1 MMVSIHIQS
10 RRLFVAGILAS
21 LTSAGFAQSAGSAF
35 VGTWKGDV
43 PGVGEATLIVTS
55 IGAGGRVEG
64 RMEFALQGFV
74 STFGDK
80 ADSIKRTN
88 QGSVADGT
96 LTIEAALGGTLRAPA
111 QWRDAEWPLHA
122 RHDHGC
128 PGDIQEVMM
137 KR

>member
-96 LTIEAALGGTLRAPA
+96 LTIEAALGGRYVLRRNGETLNGRYMRGTTMDVP
-111 QWRDAEWPLHA
+111 
-122 RHDHGC
+122 
-128 PGDIQEVMM
+128 VTF
-137 KR
+137 KKS

>member
-21 LTSAGFAQSAGSAF
+21 LSSAGFAQSAGSAF

-43 PGVGEATLIVTS
+43 PGIGEATLIVTS

-96 LTIEAALGGTLRAPA
+96 LTIEAALGGRYVLRRNGETLNGRYMRGTTMDVP
-111 QWRDAEWPLHA
+111 
-122 RHDHGC
+122 
-128 PGDIQEVMM
+128 VTF
-137 KR
+137 KKS

>member
-1 MMVSIHIQS
+1 MMVNIHIQS
-10 RRLFVAGILAS
+10 RRVFVAGILAS
-21 LTSAGFAQSAGSAF
+21 LSSAGFAQSAGSFF

-43 PGVGEATLIVTS
+43 PGIGEATLIVTS

-88 QGSVADGT
+88 QGTVADGT
-96 LTIEAALGGTLRAPA
+96 LTIEAALGGRYVLRRNGETLNGRYMRGTTMDVP
-111 QWRDAEWPLHA
+111 
-122 RHDHGC
+122 
-128 PGDIQEVMM
+128 VTF
-137 KR
+137 KKS

>member
-1 MMVSIHIQS
+1 MSIHIQS
-10 RRLFVAGILAS
+10 RRVFVAGILAS
-21 LTSAGFAQSAGSAF
+21 LSSAGFAQSAGSAS

-43 PGVGEATLIVTS
+43 PGIGEATLIVTS

-80 ADSIKRTN
+80 ADSIERTN

-96 LTIEAALGGTLRAPA
+96 LTIEAALGGRYVLRRNGETLNGRYMRGTTMDVP
-111 QWRDAEWPLHA
+111 
-122 RHDHGC
+122 
-128 PGDIQEVMM
+128 VTF
-137 KR
+137 KKS